1 MKFSVL
7 TLFPEMIHQTLSYSI
22 LGRAIGNG
30 MLTVDAVDIRDFAGN
45 KHNRVDDYPYGGGCG
60 MVMQPQPVFD
70 AFSSLSIRPGT
81 KVIYLTPQGKPFCQ
95 KMAEEFAKEEELVL
109 LCGHYEG
116 IDERVLEEIV
126 TDEVSLGDFVLTG
139 GELAA
144 IAVIDAVGRLVS
156 GVLGKE
162 ESAEEESFAGN
173 ALEYPQYTRPP
184 VFHGKEVPPVLLSG
198 HHQKIAQWR
207 RMQSLIRT
215 YHKRPDL
222 YAKIELTAK
231 EKQNME
237 EYIKD
242 LHQTKEE
249 Q

>member
-7 TLFPEMIHQTLSYSI
+7 TLFPDMIRQTLSYSI
-22 LGRAIGNG
+22 LGRAISSGV
-30 MLTVDAVDIRDFAGN
+30 LTVDAVDIRDFAGN

-70 AFSSLSIRPGT
+70 AFSSLAVPKGT
-81 KVIYLTPQGKPFCQ
+81 RVIYLTPQGKPFCQ
-95 KMAEEFAKEEELVL
+95 AMAEEFAKEEELVL

-126 TDEVSLGDFVLTG
+126 TEEVSLGDFVLTG

-144 IAVIDAVGRLVS
+144 IAVIDAVGRLVP

-162 ESAEEESFAGN
+162 ESAQEESFAGN

-207 RMQSLIRT
+207 RMQSLVRT

-222 YAKIELTAK
+222 YEKITLTKK
-231 EKQNME
+231 EQAMME
-237 EYIKD
+237 EYEKD
-242 LHQTKEE
+242 LHQRDTEA
-249 Q
+249 